1 MTSVCLQNK
10 DIFVKTKICFPYN
23 HSKEKSSPRGIK
35 GIISFVIQ
43 AREIKHKTKQNP
55 LGIINLGV

>member
-10 DIFVKTKICFPYN
+10 DILVKTKICFPYN

-55 LGIINLGV
+55 